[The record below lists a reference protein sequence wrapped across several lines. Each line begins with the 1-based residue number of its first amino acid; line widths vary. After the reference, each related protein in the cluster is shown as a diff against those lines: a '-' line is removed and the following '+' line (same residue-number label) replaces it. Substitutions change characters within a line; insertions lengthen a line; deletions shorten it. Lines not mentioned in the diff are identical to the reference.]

1 MEQSSTAFSPN
12 LSWMKLQGRG
22 IEGFVAFIFT
32 DLDLNLPVVFTLFVK
47 PAGAAEL
54 ALPKNHK
61 HDMVWITLWKYLPS
75 WTVSP
80 QSSQYSWN
88 INTKEGGSAGKG
100 VCGFRCWNLSLLGL
114 YTMFC
119 FLDLLPAVTQYFHFG
134 LSVILPTQKQT
145 IKVEKLLEIL
155 HQQKTLVVLISMKK
169 ISSYHECH
177 SFGFF
182 WFWIFFFNLSLS
194 SRTVQVCSLQP
205 WDLKITVL
213 QGCKRQQ
220 EKLIRHWGLYS
231 VPRLCIS
238 TETCLRTS

>member
-88 INTKEGGSAGKG
+88 MNTKEGGSAGKG

-182 WFWIFFFNLSLS
+182 WFWIFFF
-194 SRTVQVCSLQP
+194 
-205 WDLKITVL
+205 
-213 QGCKRQQ
+213 
-220 EKLIRHWGLYS
+220 
-231 VPRLCIS
+231 
-238 TETCLRTS
+238 